1 MSQQSTL
8 AAIPVLPD
16 LTREYTV
23 LPAKHDDQGNL
34 VRSYPGD
41 PAAIGWTVFDHNS
54 KGYLHLGDP
63 VYETEREA
71 IQFLKEWRGATIR
84 LNWNPC
90 EPRGRVA

>member
-1 MSQQSTL
+1 MPQQSMP
-8 AAIPVLPD
+8 AAVPVLPD
-16 LTREYTV
+16 PTREYTV
-23 LPAKHDDQGNL
+23 LPTKHDDQGNL

-54 KGYLHLGDP
+54 KGYLYLGDP
-63 VYETEREA
+63 IYETEREA
-71 IQFLKEWRGATIR
+71 MQFLKEWRGVTIR

>member
-1 MSQQSTL
+1 MPQQSTP
-8 AAIPVLPD
+8 AAVSVLPD
-16 LTREYTV
+16 PTPEYTV

-54 KGYLHLGDP
+54 KGYLYLGDP
-63 VYETEREA
+63 IYETEREA
-71 IQFLKEWRGATIR
+71 MQFLKEWRGFTIR